1 MKDQGLLMKTT
12 KLVLWAAGMRC
23 YLVSPAMEGDPV
35 CVFRHLHQSAWSD
48 YLGLEHNLSPREV
61 VLSGG
66 RQAEPALPTYTTEET
81 FYKGLP
87 AVSISVQSLVPQLM
101 LP

>member
-1 MKDQGLLMKTT
+1 
-12 KLVLWAAGMRC
+12 
-23 YLVSPAMEGDPV
+23 MEGDPV

-48 YLGLEHNLSPREV
+48 YLGLEHNLSPSEV

-66 RQAEPALPTYTTEET
+66 RQAEPALPTYTTEEAPLCT

-87 AVSISVQSLVPQLM
+87 TVSISVQSLVPQLM